1 MNKQILPPGFSG
13 VHVTQSLVLCVYFV
27 DRCFVLLY
35 FFFWL
40 LCCLFFFD
48 LRILITSLWYL
59 QTLLTRLVIIT
70 LDILTY
76 SLSDLLKDHNLHV
89 QARENYDITSLYS
102 DLGLLNKHGLSDG
115 CWGGRNKQNLFDI
128 PPHYRRIGD
137 YIERVRIIRNE
148 IQHSKCASMSDSRY
162 NYNVPTFLLHV
173 LSKIACYDF
182 KITTSLLVKIML
194 KELKFELWLV
204 HAVI

>member
-1 MNKQILPPGFSG
+1 MQSSENGR
-13 VHVTQSLVLCVYFV
+13 VVT
-27 DRCFVLLY
+27 
-35 FFFWL
+35 
-40 LCCLFFFD
+40 
-48 LRILITSLWYL
+48 I
-59 QTLLTRLVIIT
+59 
-70 LDILTY
+70 
-76 SLSDLLKDHNLHV
+76 
-89 QARENYDITSLYS
+89 ALYS

-148 IQHSKCASMSDSRY
+148 IQHFKCASMSDSRY

-182 KITTSLLVKIML
+182 KPIGKNYVERIEVRAMACTRCDMKHMADRVFHHSNSIL
-194 KELKFELWLV
+194 
-204 HAVI
+204 